1 MIPIEKKKVS
11 SSCIRKKTRGREKR
25 KRCIARSVQKRGK
38 KGGEKLVEFRK
49 AKERREKD
57 NGESVR
63 DGRLVDSFAKVCV
76 HIRLVHR
83 K

>member
-1 MIPIEKKKVS
+1 MYRS
-11 SSCIRKKTRGREKR
+11 IRAKTRKERE
-25 KRCIARSVQKRGK
+25 

-49 AKERREKD
+49 AKAKGRREKD